1 MASLQDPN
9 ARNTQRPAVLIV
21 EDEPLLRIHAAG
33 IVEEAGFIAVEA
45 NNADEAVR
53 ILESRNDIVLL
64 FTDVQMP
71 GTMDGL
77 KLAHAVRNRW
87 PPIKIV
93 IVSGHLQVAQY
104 DLPRDSRF
112 FGKPFETTKM
122 IAELRALIG

>member
-1 MASLQDPN
+1 MASFGNPN
-9 ARNTQRPAVLIV
+9 VHDKRPVVLIV
-21 EDEPLLRIHAAG
+21 EDEPLLRIHTAD

-45 NNADEAVR
+45 GNADEAVR
-53 ILESRNDIVLL
+53 ILESRDDIMLL

-93 IVSGHLQVAQY
+93 IVSGHLQVAQN
-104 DLPRDSRF
+104 DMPDDSRF

-122 IAELRALIG
+122 ISELRALIG